1 MCLCF
6 MCVEEKTKRQNTHTQ
21 KRGVGIKSLSLPPS
35 LPARLPAVF
44 KITLIKITVNN
55 YKPRVD
61 YLVLI

>member
-6 MCVEEKTKRQNTHTQ
+6 MCVEEKTKTHTH
-21 KRGVGIKSLSLPPS
+21 KSGVGIKSLSLPPSPS

>member
-1 MCLCF
+1 MLYVCGR
-6 MCVEEKTKRQNTHTQ
+6 KNKNTHT
-21 KRGVGIKSLSLPPS
+21 KKWGGDKKSLPPSLS

>member
-1 MCLCF
+1 MLYVCGR
-6 MCVEEKTKRQNTHTQ
+6 KNKNTHT
-21 KRGVGIKSLSLPPS
+21 KKWGGDKKSLPPSLS

-55 YKPRVD
+55 YKPRVY